1 MKISTRAR
9 YGARL
14 MFQLAL
20 DYGKGLSLLR
30 NIAKKEEL
38 SEKYLSLIVIPLKAQ
53 NLIVSGRG
61 AKGGYMLAK
70 APALITMKEIVET
83 LDGEV
88 SVSECIGNPKK
99 CGRFPGCITRD
110 VWKILDEKIQATLEA
125 ITLQDLVDKYNM
137 EKNPSANYEI

>member
-1 MKISTRAR
+1 
-9 YGARL
+9 

-30 NIAKKEEL
+30 NIAKEEDL

-53 NLIVSGRG
+53 NLVISGRG

-70 APALITMKEIVET
+70 APPLITMKEIVEA

-88 SVSECIGNPKK
+88 SVSECIGNSKK
-99 CGRFPGCITRD
+99 CSRFPGCITRD
-110 VWKILDEKIQATLEA
+110 VWKLLDEKIQGTLKS
-125 ITLQDLVDKYNM
+125 ITLQDLVDKYNV
-137 EKNPSANYEI
+137 KQHPSVNYEI